1 MILTNLERRG
11 RMQWELY
18 KLRKDNNKTQK
29 DLAEYLGID
38 EATYRLKEKGR
49 QQFKQNEMFAISVL
63 FDKKVDD
70 IFLPTNFTVRKV

>member
-1 MILTNLERRG
+1 
-11 RMQWELY
+11 MQWELY

>member
-1 MILTNLERRG
+1 
-11 RMQWELY
+11 MQWELY

-70 IFLPTNFTVRKV
+70 IFLPTNFTVRKVN